1 MTVPEAFLRVR
12 LGAGDAH
19 YGGDLVAGARV
30 LDLFGD
36 LATELAIRHDG
47 DEGLLRAYET
57 VEMLAPVHAGDF
69 LEARGWIVSVGRT
82 SRRCEFEAYK
92 VIAARPDLSSSAAEI
107 LPEPVLVCRATGT
120 TVVQEHLQRP
130 EVIAQDPVGEPS

>member
-1 MTVPEAFLRVR
+1 MTVTEAFLRVR
-12 LGAGDAH
+12 LGAKDAH
-19 YGGDLVAGARV
+19 YGGELVAGARV
-30 LDLFGD
+30 LELFGD

-47 DEGLLRAYET
+47 DEGLLRAYENI
-57 VEMLAPVHAGDF
+57 EMLAPVHAGDF
-69 LEARGWIVSVGRT
+69 LEARGRIVSVGRT

-120 TVVQEHLQRP
+120 TVVLQHLQRSGVAVP
-130 EVIAQDPVGEPS
+130 RRAVEPS

>member
-1 MTVPEAFLRVR
+1 MTVTEAFLRVR
-12 LGAGDAH
+12 LGARDAH

-30 LDLFGD
+30 LELFGD

-47 DEGLLRAYET
+47 DEGLLRAYES

-69 LEARGWIVSVGRT
+69 LEARGRIVSVGRT
-82 SRRCEFEAYK
+82 SRRCEFEAQK

-107 LPEPVLVCRATGT
+107 LPVPVLVCRATGT
-120 TVVQEHLQRP
+120 TVVQAHLQRP
-130 EVIAQDPVGEPS
+130 VAAVSRPADEPG

>member
-1 MTVPEAFLRVR
+1 VTVTEAFLRVR
-12 LGAGDAH
+12 MGAKDAH

-30 LDLFGD
+30 LELFGD

-47 DEGLLRAYET
+47 DEGLLRAYEN

-69 LEARGWIVSVGRT
+69 LEARGRIVSVGRT

-107 LPEPVLVCRATGT
+107 PPEPVLVCRATGT
-120 TVVQEHLQRP
+120 TVVLEQLQRSGVAVP
-130 EVIAQDPVGEPS
+130 HRAVEPS